1 MTLCEK
7 VRTSRN
13 VLSGN
18 VKKLMV
24 VLTKIAKHVYTHSNT
39 QVLWEE
45 VQRDLALTE
54 KEAEVKIAMQ
64 FTETQYKSKVGE
76 VLWR

>member
-1 MTLCEK
+1 
-7 VRTSRN
+7 
-13 VLSGN
+13 
-18 VKKLMV
+18 MV
-24 VLTKIAKHVYTHSNT
+24 VLTKIAKHIYTHSNT

-64 FTETQYKSKVGE
+64 FTETQYKSKVRE
-76 VLWR
+76 VL